1 VPDVI
6 GRAAHHEPKLILRRE
21 GGPLARLP
29 AAPELSG
36 WEKHTIEILA
46 AVLIRAR
53 QTGPTHLF
61 GSPATSL

>member
-1 VPDVI
+1 MI

-53 QTGPTHLF
+53 QTG
-61 GSPATSL
+61 SNA